1 MFRLDLVHLKGET
14 MKNKMILLIVA
25 FLMNCEATRAQNKT
39 YIFKH
44 LKDLYNNLNSL
55 NGNLFFFKQYG
66 ALDTNYFSE
75 PSMRES
81 RMLIKLYSMKQVQIN
96 FDSLSHYIPSDRIK
110 NEMNFGQIVSDKA
123 KFSNDDLKYS
133 AKLDSFF
140 QSYKLRLK
148 GTNQLP
154 IDSFA
159 VIENLVLTSTHINVT
174 KQKVAEVQKKMLQIA
189 VIYESEKLLLIIYS
203 IYISLN
209 NSYVDAELIIK

>member
-1 MFRLDLVHLKGET
+1 

-81 RMLIKLYSMKQVQIN
+81 RMLVKLYSMKQVQIN
-96 FDSLSHYIPSDRIK
+96 FDSLSH
-110 NEMNFGQIVSDKA
+110 
-123 KFSNDDLKYS
+123 
-133 AKLDSFF
+133 
-140 QSYKLRLK
+140 
-148 GTNQLP
+148 
-154 IDSFA
+154 
-159 VIENLVLTSTHINVT
+159 
-174 KQKVAEVQKKMLQIA
+174 
-189 VIYESEKLLLIIYS
+189 
-203 IYISLN
+203 
-209 NSYVDAELIIK
+209 